1 MNLIIET
8 FSAYWQF
15 LKRPRLLKLTNNRTM
30 LWKDI
35 SWLLILNF
43 AFTGVVGLIYGI
55 LLRYSLINKYE
66 EFDIFKYGF
75 IIALIFGTIA
85 APVLE
90 ESVFRWQL
98 RKPKVSIWFVL
109 ISLSFLLNSF
119 TSNEY
124 AKFFIF
130 ILLFIAGLLVFP
142 LIEKLSRMKIVQLFR
157 GYYVF
162 LFYYT
167 AIIFGYVHITN
178 IKGLTIADPSFVL
191 YISSQIFGGLS
202 MGYIRVKYGLWY
214 SMLLHG
220 CFNAV
225 VIPLAWVLT

>member
-1 MNLIIET
+1 MFET

-15 LKRPRLLKLTNNRTM
+15 LKKPRLLKLVNDRRM

-43 AFTGVVGLIYGI
+43 AFAGMVSLVYWI
-55 LLRYSLINKYE
+55 LLKYDLIIKYE

-75 IIALIFGTIA
+75 AIAMILGGIV
-85 APVLE
+85 APILE
-90 ESVFRWQL
+90 EFVFRWQL
-98 RKPKVSIWFVL
+98 RKPKVSVWFVM
-109 ISLSFLLNSF
+109 ISMAFLTSSF
-119 TSNEY
+119 TGNEY

-130 ILLFIAGLLVFP
+130 IFFIVVGLAVFP
-142 LIEKLSRMKIVQLFR
+142 VIEKLNRMKSVKVFR

-167 AIIFGYVHITN
+167 AIIFGYVHIAN
-178 IKGLTIADPSFVL
+178 IKGLTMADPSFII
-191 YISSQIFGGLS
+191 YISAQIFGGLS
-202 MGYIRVKYGLWY
+202 MGYIRVKYGLGY
-214 SMLLHG
+214 SMIMHG

-225 VIPLAWVLT
+225 VLPIAWVLA